1 MAKKNPCLW
10 QSQGTSERTG
20 SRKIHA
26 MWLTLCTNFNF
37 WSFLQVL
44 ESIMPNQVN
53 FHHSQGGV
61 ILQSFWISVFTKNRV
76 GNWYIGRR
84 RYVLFTI
91 VYLLLV
97 LCLTNL
103 MQNFWIGFFF
113 VCVVH
118 ITFPKDFVFNFGKAP
133 KLLLPI

>member
-103 MQNFWIGFFF
+103 MQNFWIGFFL
-113 VCVVH
+113 CVVH
-118 ITFPKDFVFNFGKAP
+118 SITFPKDFVFNFGKAS
-133 KLLLPI
+133 KTLLPI